1 MGIPGFTPADLSL
14 VRTALR
20 ERFGREVT
28 VAEVETEVRL
38 SAADRELAQCPALFW
53 KEDGCSF
60 VVAKTGL
67 AGFRAMFFY
76 SIKDRFGTGKEE
88 YDNLGDSVI
97 TLLKVQEE
105 EHNRRTQET
114 GVR

>member
-1 MGIPGFTPADLSL
+1 MSIPGYSPADLSL

-20 ERFGREVT
+20 ERFGHDVEV
-28 VAEVETEVRL
+28 VEAETEVRL
-38 SAADRELAQCPALFW
+38 NAADRELAQCPALYW

-67 AGFRAMFFY
+67 AGYRAMFFY

-97 TLLKVQEE
+97 TLLKVQEA
-105 EHNRRTQET
+105 EHARRNQET
-114 GVR
+114 GIR